1 MTFRTLIFAAFLQVA
16 CGLANAVVESDIGTY
31 LIVNTKGEITTR
43 AFRVLQRGKEWIVE
57 DRKPDGS
64 WADVTCEAD
73 CKMSV
78 SSGAQI
84 EQFFPSST
92 LSQITPDCI
101 HSKAFAFCGYSL
113 KTNAAFRG
121 YLFVALIER
130 QPIVL
135 RLARVTPDK

>member
-1 MTFRTLIFAAFLQVA
+1 MSFRTLLLAALLQTI
-16 CGLANAVVESDIGTY
+16 CGLASAVAETDVGTY
-31 LIVNTKGEITTR
+31 LIVNTKGEITTK
-43 AFRVLQRGKEWIVE
+43 AFRVLQRGKEWAVE

-64 WADVTCEAD
+64 WTDVTCEAD
-73 CKMSV
+73 CKMFV
-78 SSGAQI
+78 SNDANI
-84 EQFFPSST
+84 EKFFPVDT

-101 HSKAFAFCGYSL
+101 HNKAFAFCGYSL

-121 YLFVALIER
+121 YLFVVLTER